1 MLTVHLPRG
10 AIGPAR
16 LSKPGWRAH
25 LLALLT
31 TVLWLST
38 MAWLATLFQPT
49 SVLPHAMTLC
59 SKEAP

>member
-1 MLTVHLPRG
+1 VLTAHLLRE
-10 AIGPAR
+10 AIWPAR
-16 LSKPGWRAH
+16 LSKPGWCAH

-49 SVLPHAMTLC
+49 SVLPQAMTLC